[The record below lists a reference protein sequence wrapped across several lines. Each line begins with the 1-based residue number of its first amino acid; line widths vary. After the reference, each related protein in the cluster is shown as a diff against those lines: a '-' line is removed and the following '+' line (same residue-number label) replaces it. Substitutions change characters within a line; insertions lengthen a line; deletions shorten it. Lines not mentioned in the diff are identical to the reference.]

1 MKNKLVKI
9 ENIEQLGERLRSENK
24 TIVLANGAFDMLHV
38 GHIRYL
44 EDAKKY
50 GDILLVAINSDRSV
64 KLSKGEKRPII
75 PEKERVEMVSALE
88 FVDFVTIFNQKEV
101 SEVIKK
107 LKPHYHA
114 KGTDY
119 TPDSVPEKDIVEGY
133 GGKVII
139 TGDPKD
145 HSTTDI
151 VAKLREIFCGEN

>member
-1 MKNKLVKI
+1 MKNKFIKFEDL
-9 ENIEQLGERLRSENK
+9 ERLGEELRSENK
-24 TIVLANGAFDMLHV
+24 IVVLANGAFDMLHV

-50 GDILLVAINSDRSV
+50 GDILLVAVNSDDSV
-64 KLSKGEKRPII
+64 KMSKGDKRPII
-75 PEKERVEMVSALE
+75 PEKERVEMISALE

-107 LKPHYHA
+107 LKPDYHA

-119 TPDSVPEKDIVEGY
+119 TQESVPEKEIVESY